1 MKKEHIFI
9 IALIVL
15 VAGIVVLAMFTSKQA
30 KIDKSPELTTALG
43 SVAKSLTDSGAK
55 FYGASWCPHCADQKS
70 LFKSTIKQVPYIEC
84 STGGAG
90 SPQTQVCVDA
100 KIQSYPTWEFAGGVR
115 ASLVFTPFDLAYVNG
130 YELNDADRSQLQSQK
145 DAYMA
150 VLDEK
155 EKQAYTKSIE
165 DLKIKLTPVKK

>member
-9 IALIVL
+9 IILIIIVGGISALAI
-15 VAGIVVLAMFTSKQA
+15 ITNKRS
-30 KIDKSPELTTALG
+30 KIDKNPELTTGLTSIAQAL
-43 SVAKSLTDSGAK
+43 KDSGTK
-55 FYGASWCPHCADQKS
+55 FYGASWCPHCIEQKEF
-70 LFKSTIKQVPYIEC
+70 FKTAVKELPYTEC

-90 SPQTQVCVDA
+90 SPQTQVCIDA
-100 KIQSYPTWEFAGGVR
+100 KIESYPTWEFAGGVR

-130 YELNDADRSQLQSQK
+130 YELNDADRLQLQSQK